1 MTAAEEQALVARV
14 AKLEATVVALDR
26 VAASHQLQILMLLMH
41 THLPPEVLNE
51 GAEIADIM
59 MAGDGEPDAA
69 LQERYTAFMLRL
81 KAESD
86 KPDTKSIER
95 VEQMLRLPWLSA
107 PRRAELQT
115 MLAKLQRG
123 EAL

>member
-1 MTAAEEQALVARV
+1 
-14 AKLEATVVALDR
+14 
-26 VAASHQLQILMLLMH
+26 
-41 THLPPEVLNE
+41 VLNE